1 MKDVKVEGLFRDVK
15 YPIELFDKNGNSI
28 YLKNSEG
35 YSWISEFDKNGN
47 EIIKYFR
54 NSDGFSWMS
63 EYDKNGNEIYFRN
76 SDGFSCIREF
86 DENNNN
92 NCIYS
97 KDSDGLIRDN
107 RPKKKYTV
115 RELEKLIGIDNIEI
129 VKE

>member
-1 MKDVKVEGLFRDVK
+1 MKDVKVEGLFREVK

-35 YSWISEFDKNGN
+35 FSWINEYDKNGN

-54 NSDGFSWMS
+54 NSEGFSWIS
-63 EYDKNGNEIYFRN
+63 EYDKNGNEIYFEN
-76 SDGFSCIREF
+76 SDGFSCIREY

>member
-35 YSWISEFDKNGN
+35 YSWINEYDDNGN

-54 NSDGFSWMS
+54 NSDGFSCIN
-63 EYDKNGNEIYFRN
+63 EYDKNGNEIYFEN
-76 SDGFSCIREF
+76 SKGI
-86 DENNNN
+86 
-92 NCIYS
+92 I
-97 KDSDGLIRDN
+97 IDN